1 MEGLNALNEAKIKLK
16 ELIGELLQAT
26 SNGTLNG
33 FNYIMWCGDWTI
45 LTKDEE
51 LCTVPLT
58 MAKLDYV
65 VTLKT
70 LLSRQMRKMNRFYS
84 CRDSEIPPIFR

>member
-1 MEGLNALNEAKIKLK
+1 
-16 ELIGELLQAT
+16 
-26 SNGTLNG
+26 G

-45 LTKDEE
+45 LTEDEE
-51 LCTVPLT
+51 LCIVPLT

-70 LLSRQMRKMNRFYS
+70 LLSRQMRKK
-84 CRDSEIPPIFR
+84 